1 MPLVFQ
7 VEDVY
12 PIENGIIAKVR
23 YDRDKLVFDPNHIKK
38 DNSSNS
44 SLFGRPSLKEW
55 TYMTITD
62 HPLDDIHPLA
72 FVDSM
77 GSKKNMVQTHLE
89 IVHVAYK
96 IPLIILY
103 NPATQQTIFGLIKNC
118 SDSFEEMRPH
128 EDIHEEGLKYIRS
141 IEPDSRHPDIF
152 NMSKEHKLV
161 IEEVFSISSPVA
173 PSRVF
178 ISRGLSNPYEL
189 NIGLFN
195 LQGRKLEIY

>member
-77 GSKKNMVQTHLE
+77 GSKKNMVQTHL
-89 IVHVAYK
+89 YMS
-96 IPLIILY
+96 LIRY
-103 NPATQQTIFGLIKNC
+103 
-118 SDSFEEMRPH
+118 R
-128 EDIHEEGLKYIRS
+128 
-141 IEPDSRHPDIF
+141 
-152 NMSKEHKLV
+152 
-161 IEEVFSISSPVA
+161 
-173 PSRVF
+173 
-178 ISRGLSNPYEL
+178 
-189 NIGLFN
+189 
-195 LQGRKLEIY
+195 

>member
-38 DNSSNS
+38 DTTSNNS

-72 FVDSM
+72 FMDNM
-77 GSKKNMVQTHLE
+77 GMKNMVQTHLE

-96 IPLIILY
+96 IPLIVLF
-103 NPATQQTIFGLIKNC
+103 NPATQ
-118 SDSFEEMRPH
+118 
-128 EDIHEEGLKYIRS
+128 
-141 IEPDSRHPDIF
+141 
-152 NMSKEHKLV
+152 
-161 IEEVFSISSPVA
+161 
-173 PSRVF
+173 
-178 ISRGLSNPYEL
+178 
-189 NIGLFN
+189 
-195 LQGRKLEIY
+195 